1 MGEESPLKG
10 AGNSTSYLMV
20 FNFIFLWP
28 ISAPD
33 FILNRFRPDTMQ
45 GEYLNE
51 VCSVGCR

>member
-20 FNFIFLWP
+20 FYFIFLWP